1 MTAWGMRATTFGAL
15 PFLALGSKVSD
26 HLKIEGV
33 QVRPQNQQYGDG

>member
-1 MTAWGMRATTFGAL
+1 MTAWGMRTTTFGAL